1 MESVHIHYNRIDI
14 AVSMIIRSLGVRISC
29 RQASR
34 LSKGLAGVSRER
46 RRRASLHHPSAPHR
60 HAVVADALKRVPTHV
75 RRFLA
80 NNFFIYP
87 RLLPLLLIVAAFPA
101 TVHADGGFPIIG
113 VLHAGEHPEGIAV
126 DTQTHIVYIA
136 YESAGQVVAFDPIRG
151 QVRWRTRVG
160 STVTDVQVD
169 STNQR
174 VYVVSFSNQ
183 SRRNVLAVLAGSTG
197 HILFTTSI
205 EQGDVTRFA
214 DNDLA
219 VDTKRQRVYVSDY
232 QDVVVKAF
240 TFATSPGTD
249 QLQAT
254 VSLIHAGR
262 SPQALGV
269 NSRLGRLYVANSTEN
284 SISVIDEDNGR
295 TLANIPVADGPVQ
308 PLRVDEATGRVYVV
322 CSTGQ
327 ELDIIDG
334 NTNRVMAHIPVSP
347 EPEGVA
353 FNTATGRIYVA
364 DEGNPDGSNSDQDS
378 GTTITVIDG
387 QSLAVLGTLQVG
399 RGPDGV
405 EADPALRRVYVS
417 VEDSNAV
424 AEISDSVDVVLQTDN
439 TALQVANV
447 RQALA
452 LLRQATIITLV
463 LMILTMVG
471 ATIRALSPR
480 WRGRESPRTPPG
492 GASSH
497 SEKHTPP
504 A

>member
-1 MESVHIHYNRIDI
+1 MQIESE
-14 AVSMIIRSLGVRISC
+14 L
-29 RQASR
+29 
-34 LSKGLAGVSRER
+34 RER
-46 RRRASLHHPSAPHR
+46 IAPC
-60 HAVVADALKRVPTHV
+60 
-75 RRFLA
+75 
-80 NNFFIYP
+80 
-87 RLLPLLLIVAAFPA
+87 
-101 TVHADGGFPIIG
+101 
-113 VLHAGEHPEGIAV
+113 
-126 DTQTHIVYIA
+126 
-136 YESAGQVVAFDPIRG
+136 
-151 QVRWRTRVG
+151 
-160 STVTDVQVD
+160 
-169 STNQR
+169 
-174 VYVVSFSNQ
+174 
-183 SRRNVLAVLAGSTG
+183 
-197 HILFTTSI
+197 
-205 EQGDVTRFA
+205 
-214 DNDLA
+214 
-219 VDTKRQRVYVSDY
+219 
-232 QDVVVKAF
+232 
-240 TFATSPGTD
+240 
-249 QLQAT
+249 
-254 VSLIHAGR
+254 VSLIGGYALVPAGKHDGLKNDAVDFVYVLNRETNDVAKPVVVEAIGYGNLERCSHSSRSDVLQGLPLDCHVISQSTMFVLFFRDSVKLKVYGVQASLLCLQSKIPAFGKMHTVGRNVKSMETHAFG
-262 SPQALGV
+262 
-269 NSRLGRLYVANSTEN
+269 VANSIEN
-284 SISVIDEDNGR
+284 SISVVDEDSGR
-295 TLANIPVADGPVQ
+295 TLANIPVAGGPVQ

-322 CSTGQ
+322 CSAGQ

-334 NTNRVMAHIPVSP
+334 NTNRVTAHIPVSP

-364 DEGNPDGSNSDQDS
+364 DEGNPDGSNSDQDT

-424 AEISDSVDVVLQTDN
+424 VEISDSVDVVLQTDN

-497 SEKHTPP
+497 SESHTPP